1 MKSRKTVAQQKLV
14 DQATDYSTWRA
25 QSMVLDTL
33 EGLDGWKNNPVS
45 RNYQHKLIQQRLI
58 NLRAWRKAGDWPQL
72 IFSLREGL
80 HRNLGN
86 LANPELYKHSHVGT
100 KLLVSDHRRARP
112 SLAAVATTPS
122 GKVLP

>member
-1 MKSRKTVAQQKLV
+1 MACTVDGAGH
-14 DQATDYSTWRA
+14 A
-25 QSMVLDTL
+25 

-86 LANPELYKHSHVGT
+86 LANPGCTSIRT
-100 KLLVSDHRRARP
+100 SAP
-112 SLAAVATTPS
+112 SC
-122 GKVLP
+122 